1 MGHPS
6 IIDYKDDDILLA
18 KFAKALGHP
27 ARIAILKCLSETN
40 DCFCTEMVDKLPI
53 AQATVSQHLKVLKQS
68 GLICGNIDPP
78 RVRYCIDQGNW
89 KKAKH
94 LFADFLK

>member
-1 MGHPS
+1 MKKRKVFTYRE
-6 IIDYKDDDILLA
+6 DEILLA

-27 ARIAILKCLSETN
+27 ARIIILKCLSEAN
-40 DCFCTEMVDKLPI
+40 DCFCQEMVDKLPI

>member
-1 MGHPS
+1 MIHPK
-6 IIDYKDDDILLA
+6 IIDYKDDEILLA
-18 KFAKALGHP
+18 RFAKALGHP
-27 ARIAILKCLSETN
+27 ARIIILKCLSEAK
-40 DCFCTEMVDKLPI
+40 DCFCQEMVDKLPI

-78 RVRYCIDQGNW
+78 RVRYCIDQGNL

-94 LFADFLK
+94 LFAAFLK